1 MINANMPSY
10 KRAPS
15 SDFMEF
21 LKEGLLSP
29 LMHLGEGTIAGRHH
43 DVHLRIGDE
52 VHVYTGLTRLVTA
65 KLRRDRKIQVS
76 AHRTYADQ
84 TCAEGLFRIWSEED
98 DEDRSF
104 ASALGRYLEQVCVAS
119 RHTGE
124 RRWRPD
130 HLVACDIAVD
140 TLRSEAVLSYEN
152 EQQASNSREFAEV
165 EQARFLLKTI
175 AAERPG
181 RRGQRWQEPS
191 SSGEKLDQLAVDEK
205 GNLVLIELK
214 HAARDGNSAE
224 IYYSPLQLLQY
235 IHEWNRA
242 LGSLSIGRDLQELI
256 DARVVLGLMPEVPQ
270 LSGRLRAAVCF
281 GNDGRTEEVKRRYY
295 ETLGIVN
302 AHLPSDVGPIET
314 WKFEDGGE
322 PEAI

>member
-43 DVHLRIGDE
+43 DAHLRIGDE
-52 VHVYTGLTRLVTA
+52 VHIYTGLTRLVTA
-65 KLRRDRKIQVS
+65 KLRRDRKIEVS
-76 AHRTYADQ
+76 AHQTYADQ
-84 TCAEGLFRIWSEED
+84 TCAEGLFRVWSEED

-104 ASALGRYLEQVCVAS
+104 ASALSRYLEQVCVAS
-119 RHTGE
+119 RHTEKEGGVQTIWS
-124 RRWRPD
+124 RVTSPWTPFDR
-130 HLVACDIAVD
+130 
-140 TLRSEAVLSYEN
+140 EAVLSYEN
-152 EQQASNSREFAEV
+152 EQQASNSREFTEV

-175 AAERPG
+175 AVERPG

-191 SSGEKLDQLAVDEK
+191 SPGKELDQLAVDEK

-235 IHEWNRA
+235 IHEWKRA

-256 DARVVLGLMPEVPQ
+256 DARVALGLMPEVPQ

-281 GNDGRTEEVKRRYY
+281 GNDGRSEEVKRRYY

-302 AHLPSDVGPIET
+302 AHLPSDIGPIET
-314 WKFEDGGE
+314 WKFEDGRE